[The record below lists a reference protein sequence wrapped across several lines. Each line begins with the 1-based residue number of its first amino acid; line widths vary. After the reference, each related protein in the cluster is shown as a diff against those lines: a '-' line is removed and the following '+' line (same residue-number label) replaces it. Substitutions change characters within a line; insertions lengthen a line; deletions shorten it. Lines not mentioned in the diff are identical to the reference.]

1 MTAADEV
8 IAAFYRHLKNR
19 DQEALHGLLAD
30 DMVVEYHAQPDAFP
44 WSGTFPGKAGFDR
57 FFDIIR
63 AHLDVVEV
71 SVVRSI
77 SGSSEVVNLCRG
89 KWRYRENGRLVEG
102 DMVNVFSVRNGK
114 IDRYDVYADTQ
125 AFADGMPGGS

>member
-44 WSGTFPGKAGFDR
+44 WSGTFPGKDGFDR

-77 SGSSEVVNLCRG
+77 SGPSEVVNLCRG
-89 KWRYRENGRLVEG
+89 KWRYRENGHLVEG
-102 DMVNVFSVRNGK
+102 DMVNVFSVRDGK

-125 AFADGMPGGS
+125 AFADGMSGGS